1 VDVTPEL
8 VKKDDK
14 GYYPQLK
21 LHFYLTLGRAKVAD
35 RDRKLGEKMLACKSA
50 WLPDF
55 NGGQLGLVIH
65 ALELF
70 NIPNFIAG
78 DRQFRG
84 TDADLVQMANNAL
97 SVKWQVKTVLGIT
110 LSDNDSPIVILR
122 RLLKKIGLKLK
133 YLGRDGTGDRQRV
146 YRVVDADDGRYE
158 IFQNWLAKEKALA

>member
-1 VDVTPEL
+1 
-8 VKKDDK
+8 
-14 GYYPQLK
+14 
-21 LHFYLTLGRAKVAD
+21 
-35 RDRKLGEKMLACKSA
+35 MLLAKSA

-70 NIPNFIAG
+70 NIPNFIAD
-78 DRQFRG
+78 DREFRG

-110 LSDNDSPIVILR
+110 LNDNDSPIVILR

-133 YLGRDGTGDRQRV
+133 YICRDGTGERQRV
-146 YRVVDADDGRYE
+146 YRVVDGDDGRDK
-158 IFQNWLAKEKALA
+158 IFKNWLSRDAAQA